1 MSIKIGNYS
10 FEGPF
15 ADPASLKN
23 VSGVYA
29 VPDPRNR
36 QRQLHGARH
45 RTVGGGAGSGR

>member
-15 ADPASLKN
+15 ADPAWLKN

-29 VPDPRNR
+29 VLTRATANDSY
-36 QRQLHGARH
+36 
-45 RTVGGGAGSGR
+45 TVLDIGQSRRCGIGS